1 MSPPNESP
9 QSSPRPAGET
19 HAASDTLHAE
29 LLYEQGMASYQR
41 RDWRKALDSFTWLK
55 AIEPNWPGLD
65 PLIDEARWL
74 LQLEQAEQRAGAT
87 PEEEGIERRRP
98 AAVLRWAAP
107 LLVAGALLAVLAWW
121 QGWLPGVGDRLEYE
135 TLYNRGQANLAVGD
149 YQGAQQ
155 AFASLLEL
163 APDRFTAQAQEG
175 LERAARLEQV
185 ALAYEEANAAML
197 AEDWDTAEARLRS
210 ILAVDPVYA
219 DASSLLD
226 QVLHQRAASTLFR
239 AGVAAYDEGQY
250 SQAIGQLERLTEL
263 DASYQR
269 DAVRELLFVLYL
281 RDGRELLA
289 TPHASA
295 DTIRQALA
303 RFGKALALRP
313 RNVEAAEEQQLANR
327 YLSVR
332 QALERND
339 PAQAEAA
346 LLALLAQQ
354 PDYAGGQAAELAY
367 GLLLQRGE
375 TARAAGDG
383 AAAAQLFQQ
392 AQALAVADPSQAQ
405 EALRQLQPP
414 ATATPE
420 TLAAPTPFVQVQGD
434 SLNVRLGP
442 GTDFPIVGQL
452 SAGSQL
458 ALVGR
463 DASGDWLV
471 VCCIDGKPGWVA
483 ARLVSTEA
491 DVLALPV
498 GLPPTRVPAASTATP
513 TPGVTRPATATPAP
527 AATATPAPQP
537 TSPSEPAPV
546 EPTPTPPPR

>member
-289 TPHASA
+289 TPDASA

-527 AATATPAPQP
+527 AVTATPAPQP